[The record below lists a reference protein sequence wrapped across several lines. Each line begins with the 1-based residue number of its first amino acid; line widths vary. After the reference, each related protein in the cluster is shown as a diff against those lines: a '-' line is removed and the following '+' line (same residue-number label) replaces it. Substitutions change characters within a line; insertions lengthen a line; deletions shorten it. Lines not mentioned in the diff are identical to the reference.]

1 MLTTLATALDD
12 FTSVSVNCYLFVASL
27 INTRAHFGR
36 GGGDIYYMVSDP
48 LGLQALARGKYTL
61 FFLQLR

>member
-1 MLTTLATALDD
+1 MNWLEGPKMLTTFATALDD

-36 GGGDIYYMVSDP
+36 GGGGYILHGFRS
-48 LGLQALARGKYTL
+48 LGFTSFSTR
-61 FFLQLR
+61 

>member
-1 MLTTLATALDD
+1 MLTTFATALDD

-36 GGGDIYYMVSDP
+36 GGGYILHGFRSVGFTSFST
-48 LGLQALARGKYTL
+48 R
-61 FFLQLR
+61 

>member
-1 MLTTLATALDD
+1 MLTTFATALDD

-36 GGGDIYYMVSDP
+36 GGGGYILHGFRS
-48 LGLQALARGKYTL
+48 LGFTSFSTR
-61 FFLQLR
+61 

>member
-1 MLTTLATALDD
+1 MLTTFATALDD

-27 INTRAHFGR
+27 SNTCAHFGR
-36 GGGDIYYMVSDP
+36 GRDIYYMVSDP

-61 FFLQLR
+61 FFLQLG